1 MVIVPHHAVL
11 ILSDLV
17 KSLEAEK
24 EKAMLKADKAAL
36 MNADECAYWAAY
48 SCGLG
53 DALLIVK
60 GAVDS
65 L

>member
-1 MVIVPHHAVL
+1 MIIPHHAVL

-53 DALLIVK
+53 DALEIVK
-60 GAVDS
+60 EAVDR

>member
-1 MVIVPHHAVL
+1 MIIPHHAYL

-17 KSLEAEK
+17 KSLEDEK
-24 EKAMLKADKAAL
+24 EKAMRKADKAAL

-53 DALLIVK
+53 DALIIVK
-60 GAVDS
+60 GAIDS

>member
-1 MVIVPHHAVL
+1 MIIPHHAVL

-53 DALLIVK
+53 DALEIVK
-60 GAVDS
+60 EAVDRV
-65 L
+65 